1 MVRTHE
7 VADDNLARQLAHAVL
22 DALKRAGHIVLA
34 PGGGERT
41 VRELAQQMEPTLPKI
56 LAKVVR
62 SPIMGEVSST
72 FGDEA
77 TDEAVEELVLEM
89 RETVLDSEGV
99 EDVFAEDRVIERVI
113 FLTLRDELHSR
124 GNTEEETEL
133 PPISVRLDTLGYVA
147 KAAARGAPAP
157 TLREALDRAAEAV
170 QAELETFDPDA
181 HTAFFRPGDSDP
193 DKRLEIEAAIEEE
206 LTDLVEMGVV
216 ELPSEKRTLPL
227 PDLPPEAR
235 KGLSRR
241 LDEIAAKVL
250 RSPLC
255 PGSWDWGPEK
265 TSVVLSFT
273 PLTSPDPTGIDKATT
288 EFEAALA
295 ELDHSAPPPSV
306 RAPVKIETRLDDADD
321 ARARRL
327 LAALESVMQ
336 PKPPKQKLSADEPS
350 AVKKPAAEEKPPA
363 KKAVKPSAEGASAEK
378 KASDKKPAAK
388 KSASSKA
395 EPKGAAEPKPAKKR
409 KTSKA

>member
-1 MVRTHE
+1 M
-7 VADDNLARQLAHAVL
+7 DDNLARQLAHAAL

-56 LAKVVR
+56 MAKVVR

-77 TDEAVEELVLEM
+77 TDEAVEELVEEM

-99 EDVFAEDRVIERVI
+99 EDVFAEDRTIERVI
-113 FLTLRDELHSR
+113 FLTLRDELRSR
-124 GNTEEETEL
+124 GNTEAEEAEL

-170 QAELETFDPDA
+170 QAELETFDAAA

-193 DKRLEIEAAIEEE
+193 DKRIEIEAAIEEE
-206 LTDLVEMGVV
+206 LTDLVELGVV
-216 ELPSEKRTLPL
+216 ELPSEKRTVTLPAL
-227 PDLPPEAR
+227 SSDAR

-241 LDEIAAKVL
+241 LDDIAARVL
-250 RSPLC
+250 KSALC
-255 PGSWDWGPEK
+255 PGTWDWANEER
-265 TSVVLSFT
+265 SAVVLSFT
-273 PLTSPDPTGIDKATT
+273 PLTGPDPSSIEKATAA
-288 EFEAALA
+288 FVAALP
-295 ELDHSAPPPSV
+295 ELESEMPPSV
-306 RAPVKIETRLDDADD
+306 RAPSSEGAPRSRRPADEEDA

-327 LAALESVMQ
+327 LAALESVLPGA
-336 PKPPKQKLSADEPS
+336 PKKSPKVEGPS
-350 AVKKPAAEEKPPA
+350 SKRATSDAPKSSPASGKAPSTTKVGAKKVAAKRVAPAKKPA
-363 KKAVKPSAEGASAEK
+363 S
-378 KASDKKPAAK
+378 K
-388 KSASSKA
+388 KSA
-395 EPKGAAEPKPAKKR
+395 KP
-409 KTSKA
+409 